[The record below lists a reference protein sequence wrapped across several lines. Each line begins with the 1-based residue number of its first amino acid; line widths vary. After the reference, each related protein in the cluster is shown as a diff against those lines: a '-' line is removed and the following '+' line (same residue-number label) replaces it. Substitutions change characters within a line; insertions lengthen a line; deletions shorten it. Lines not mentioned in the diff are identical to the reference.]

1 MENTEKFY
9 DIRPIHGYKDMLAQS
24 AQLFEKQFAFRL
36 KNDDGEYYG
45 VTYPEF
51 YDQVNALGTALSGRG
66 RGDCHVALIG
76 RNCYEWCCS
85 YLAVTCG
92 GGVIVPIDKELPPD
106 DVLNIISVS
115 ESKLLFCDLASYEK
129 LACEAQRL
137 PEGLEI
143 ICFDRCDKPGVVY
156 YPEVVA
162 QGKAILEAGND
173 EYLHI
178 TPDTSK
184 MSILLFTSGTTGM
197 AKGVMLSQ
205 DNVCSDIMS
214 LSGVVKITT
223 EDTLLSI
230 LPLHHTYECS
240 LSFLMLMYSGGCVAF
255 CEGLR
260 YITKNMQDI
269 QPTLFVTVPLMLEKI
284 HARIIKKASEKKG
297 GKFALSF
304 GKVIANA
311 SSALGVNISDKIFA
325 EITKNFGGRLRMII
339 TGAAAINPEVVK
351 DFHSFGIP
359 VYLGYGLTE
368 CSPLVIGNND
378 RIQLNDSVGI
388 PLPGVDAK
396 ITDPDADGIGEICVK
411 GPMIMLGYYND
422 PEATAQVLDDDG
434 WFHTGDLGSVD
445 ADGHYRITGRIK
457 NVIVTKNGKN
467 IYPEE
472 VEYYLNKNPFVAES
486 MVIGEDDEE
495 SEEGTRV
502 AAKILPNID
511 AILEKLKKT
520 TATTEEIVHTVS
532 EVVKDVNKK
541 LPFYKHIKNFDIR
554 ETEFIKTTTQK
565 IKRYANASSE
575 EKADGKQD

>member
-1 MENTEKFY
+1 METNETFY

-24 AQLFEKQFAFRL
+24 AALFADQFAFRL
-36 KNDDGEYYG
+36 KGEDGAYYG

-51 YDQVNALGTALSGRG
+51 YGDVNALGSALLERG
-66 RGDCHVALIG
+66 LCDKKVAVIG
-76 RNCYEWCCS
+76 KNSYEWCCS

-92 GGVIVPIDKELPPD
+92 GGVIVPIDKELPAD
-106 DVLNIISVS
+106 DVFNILSVS
-115 ESKLLFCDLASYEK
+115 GSSALFCDLASYEK
-129 LACEAQRL
+129 LADEKDLL
-137 PEGLEI
+137 PEGLAV
-143 ICFDRCDKPGVVY
+143 ICFDCDTLDGVACY
-156 YPEVVA
+156 A
-162 QGKAILEAGND
+162 DFLAGGKKILDSGND
-173 EYLHI
+173 AYLHV
-178 TPDTSK
+178 TPDTAK
-184 MSILLFTSGTTGM
+184 MSMLLFTSGTTGL

-214 LSGVVKITT
+214 LSGVVKITPA
-223 EDTLLSI
+223 DTLLSI

-240 LSFLMLMYSGGCVAF
+240 LSFLMLIYSGGCIAF

-284 HARIIKKASEKKG
+284 HARIIKKASERKG
-297 GKFALSF
+297 GKLVLSF

-311 SSALGVNISDKIFA
+311 GNALGMNISEKIFA
-325 EITKNFGGRLRMII
+325 EINKTFGGRLRLII
-339 TGAAAINPEVVK
+339 TGAAAINPEVVR

-378 RIQLNDSVGI
+378 KLQLSDSVGV
-388 PLPGVDAK
+388 PLPGVEAK
-396 ITDPDADGIGEICVK
+396 IINPDAEGIGEICVK

-422 PEATAQVLDDDG
+422 TAATDEVLDSEG
-434 WFHTGDLGSVD
+434 WFHTGDLGS
-445 ADGHYRITGRIK
+445 ADENGHYRITGRIK

-486 MVIGEDDEE
+486 MVVGEDDDE

-502 AAKILPNID
+502 AAKILPNIE
-511 AILEKLKKT
+511 AILEKFKKT
-520 TATTEEIVHTVS
+520 SVTTEEIVHAVS

-554 ETEFIKTTTQK
+554 ESEFVKTTTQK
-565 IKRYANASSE
+565 IKRYANSNAE
-575 EKADGKQD
+575 DKNKTE